1 MENLSIPTLTWL
13 GVLPS
18 DIDTLHLPEHVA
30 LDLTTRDRAQLQDMM
45 NRGYMKD
52 LAMEVAEV
60 STAKHF
66 VDLCLAIFFNH
77 FFVFLFLF
85 SLLLFIF
92 FSVLSPYLLPQTP
105 ISYAYSLGL
114 LRVVLFEGKT
124 TTFMVR
130 KSLAAKSRL
139 KI

>member
-60 STAKHF
+60 NTAKHF
-66 VDLCLAIFFNH
+66 VDLCLAT
-77 FFVFLFLF
+77 LFLYF
-85 SLLLFIF
+85 SSFSHFCFIY
-92 FSVLSPYLLPQTP
+92 FSQFCHITYCFKLPSVTLIDQG
-105 ISYAYSLGL
+105 Y
-114 LRVVLFEGKT
+114 
-124 TTFMVR
+124 
-130 KSLAAKSRL
+130 
-139 KI
+139 

>member
-92 FSVLSPYLLPQTP
+92 FLSSVTLPTASNSSVMHIQ
-105 ISYAYSLGL
+105 
-114 LRVVLFEGKT
+114 
-124 TTFMVR
+124 
-130 KSLAAKSRL
+130 
-139 KI
+139 